1 MPSLEYLLPFFVAT
15 VLFAYMPGPA
25 LLYTAAQ
32 TLARGR
38 RAGFMAAL
46 GLHLGGYV
54 HVTAAALG
62 LSAIFTHVPELY
74 TLVKLLGAGY
84 LVWLGICFIRQK
96 DTVEQ
101 LPQVKARSAWRA
113 FLQSIMV
120 EVLNP
125 KTVIFFIAFLP
136 QFADASASFP
146 LWVQLLLLGTFVNL
160 AVTTADIVAVLLTD
174 RVLRSMR
181 RSVRAVRLTRII
193 GGGILVALGARL
205 ALAED

>member
-38 RAGFMAAL
+38 QAGFMAAL

-181 RSVRAVRLTRII
+181 RSVRAIRLTRVI

>member
-32 TLARGR
+32 TFARGR

>member
-38 RAGFMAAL
+38 RVGFMAAL

-54 HVTAAALG
+54 HVIAAALG

-113 FLQSIMV
+113 FLQSITV

-181 RSVRAVRLTRII
+181 RSARAVRLTRVI
-193 GGGILVALGARL
+193 GGGILVALGTRL
-205 ALAED
+205 ALAEE

>member
-38 RAGFMAAL
+38 KAGFMAAL

-101 LPQVKARSAWRA
+101 LPQVKARRVGRA
-113 FLQSIMV
+113 FLQSITV

-136 QFADASASFP
+136 QFADASAETQNDRDDTQRR
-146 LWVQLLLLGTFVNL
+146 LVVLKHLDDHHDQTDERDD
-160 AVTTADIVAVLLTD
+160 ADSTQQK
-174 RVLRSMR
+174 
-181 RSVRAVRLTRII
+181 
-193 GGGILVALGARL
+193 
-205 ALAED
+205 

>member
-38 RAGFMAAL
+38 KAGFMAAL

-84 LVWLGICFIRQK
+84 LVWLGICFIRQR

-101 LPQVKARSAWRA
+101 LPQVKARRAGRA
-113 FLQSIMV
+113 FLQSITV

-136 QFADASASFP
+136 QFADASAPFP

-181 RSVRAVRLTRII
+181 RSVRAVRLTRFI

>member
-1 MPSLEYLLPFFVAT
+1 MPSREYLLPFVVAT

-38 RAGFMAAL
+38 RGGFLAAL

-146 LWVQLLLLGTFVNL
+146 LWVQLLLLGTVVNL

-181 RSVRAVRLTRII
+181 RSVRAIRLTRVI

>member
-38 RAGFMAAL
+38 KAGFMAAL

-113 FLQSIMV
+113 FLQSITV

-181 RSVRAVRLTRII
+181 RSARAVRLTRVI
-193 GGGILVALGARL
+193 GGGILVALGTRL
-205 ALAED
+205 ALAEE

>member
-38 RAGFMAAL
+38 KAGFMAAL

-181 RSVRAVRLTRII
+181 RSVRAIRLTRVI

>member
-38 RAGFMAAL
+38 KAGFMAAL

-113 FLQSIMV
+113 FLQSITV

-146 LWVQLLLLGTFVNL
+146 LWVQLLLLGTLVNL

-181 RSVRAVRLTRII
+181 RSVRAVRLTRVI
-193 GGGILVALGARL
+193 GGGILVALGTCL

>member
-84 LVWLGICFIRQK
+84 LVWLGICFIRQR

-113 FLQSIMV
+113 FLQSITV

>member
-38 RAGFMAAL
+38 KAGFMAAL

-101 LPQVKARSAWRA
+101 LPQVKARGAWRA

-181 RSVRAVRLTRII
+181 RSVRAIRLTRVI

-205 ALAED
+205 ALAEE